1 MNDAPVIGFVG
12 FGEAAFHIAKGLRQ
26 AGIKTIAAFDIHS
39 DTPGRGEL
47 IRRRAEETATLLVPS
62 NASLTAVADIIFST
76 VTANQARAAA
86 EQTAPHL
93 KSAHLYADLNS
104 VSPGLKQS
112 IAQVVEDS
120 GARFVEVAVMAP
132 VPPYG
137 HQVPLLT
144 GGRHAPEFAARL
156 LSFGM
161 KIETGSARV
170 GDAAATKMCRS
181 IMVKGIEALMT
192 ECVLSAQYY
201 GVDEKVLASL
211 GESFPGMDWAK
222 LASYLVGRVVVHGER
237 RAREMEEVAET
248 VREAGVE
255 PMMVEATV
263 RRMDWSAQLNLRDVF
278 GGKAPADYR
287 DFARKVAETVSETP
301 IGSARS
307 SGA

>member
-1 MNDAPVIGFVG
+1 MNEAPAIGFVG
-12 FGEAAFHIAKGLRQ
+12 FGEAGFHIAKGLRQ
-26 AGIKTIAAFDIHS
+26 AGIKMIAAYDIHS

-47 IRRRAEETATLLVPS
+47 IRRRAEDAGANLVAS
-62 NASLTAVADIIFST
+62 NAALAAASDIICST
-76 VTANQARAAA
+76 VTANQALAAA

-93 KSAHLYADLNS
+93 KTAHMYADLNS
-104 VSPGLKQS
+104 VSPGLKQA
-112 IAQVVEDS
+112 IAQVIEAT
-120 GARFVEVAVMAP
+120 GAKFVEVAVMAP

-144 GGRHAPEFAARL
+144 GGHHAPEFAERL
-156 LSFGM
+156 LPFGM
-161 KIETGSARV
+161 KIETGTTNI

-192 ECVLSAQYY
+192 ECVLSACHY
-201 GVDEKVLASL
+201 GVNEKVLASL
-211 GESFPGMDWAK
+211 GESFPGMDWPK

-255 PMMVEATV
+255 PMMAEATA
-263 RRMDWSAQLNLRDVF
+263 RRMDWSAHLNLKDAF

-287 DFARKVAETVSETP
+287 EFARKVAEAISANPT
-301 IGSARS
+301 GSARS